1 MMRPWHV
8 KEHEG
13 VSPGWGHLEIIAG
26 VDLHILGMVMTLGP
40 YHCKAQSKSYHEPKH
55 S

>member
-1 MMRPWHV
+1 
-8 KEHEG
+8 
-13 VSPGWGHLEIIAG
+13 
-26 VDLHILGMVMTLGP
+26 LGMVMTLGP